1 MKKKILRILKK
12 STGKVMFKSNR
23 NLSVKK
29 VLLPK
34 KALIP
39 EKFVFCLV
47 GKFRIFPAIMTE
59 NLRRFPHNLSKI

>member
-1 MKKKILRILKK
+1 
-12 STGKVMFKSNR
+12 MFKSNR